1 MVAQPGGKDGLR
13 SVRSNFIDGR
23 NANVIEYFVIDY
35 KQIACTVKSHA
46 QGLVQSGGKNA
57 LLSVPGE
64 FVNLSAVS
72 IGSRDKQILRGRTG
86 ADQNNCSQTCR
97 PAE

>member
-1 MVAQPGGKDGLR
+1 MVAQPRGKDGLR

-35 KQIACTVKSHA
+35 KQIACAVKSHV
-46 QGLVQSGGKNA
+46 QRLVQSGGKNA
-57 LLSVPGE
+57 LLSVPAE
-64 FVNLSAVS
+64 FVNLAAAS
-72 IGSRDKQILRGRTG
+72 ISSRDKQVLRERTG
-86 ADQNNCSQTCR
+86 ADQNNCSQTCC